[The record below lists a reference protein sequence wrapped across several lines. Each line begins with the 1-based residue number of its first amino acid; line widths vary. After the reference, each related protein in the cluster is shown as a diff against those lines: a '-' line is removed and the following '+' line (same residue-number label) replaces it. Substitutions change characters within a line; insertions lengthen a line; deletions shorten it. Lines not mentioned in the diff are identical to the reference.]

1 MFELQQP
8 SLIGLQGG
16 FYMDQDINYAMS
28 DLQEQFGGN
37 TETQD
42 KPASA
47 EHVEQPVSNTT
58 TQTQQVTEPI
68 QQNTT
73 PTPQGYD
80 IDGLGNVTAEQIK
93 EWKQGYMR
101 QSDYTRKTQE
111 LARQRKELENQQQPV
126 QQPYGNIPQIQPY
139 AQQFPNQNQYV
150 YPNTQFNPQF
160 NQVMARVDQMEQEFA
175 DRQLVQEVERLKNTY
190 PDFDEVAV
198 LNEALARNIT
208 DIEFVYKAMRNQ
220 DVSRET
226 IKQEIL
232 AELAKTKQSTSTIV
246 SSEQNQQPQPVE
258 LSNAEMQVA
267 QAMGMTPEEY
277 IKWK

>member
-1 MFELQQP
+1 MSE
-8 SLIGLQGG
+8 
-16 FYMDQDINYAMS
+16 DINYAMS
-28 DLQEQFGGN
+28 DYQGQISN
-37 TETQD
+37 TTDTQGE
-42 KPASA
+42 PASG
-47 EHVEQPVSNTT
+47 EQVEQPI
-58 TQTQQVTEPI
+58 TQAQQVTEPV

-73 PTPQGYD
+73 PVPQGYE
-80 IDGLGNVTAEQIK
+80 IEGLGNVTAEQIK

-111 LARQRKELENQQQPV
+111 LARQRKELDSQTQIAPQPMH
-126 QQPYGNIPQIQPY
+126 QIPIQQPY
-139 AQQFPNQNQYV
+139 AQQSPAFSQNI
-150 YPNTQFNPQF
+150 YPNGQYNPQF
-160 NQVMARVDQMEQEFA
+160 AQVMGRIDQMEQEFA
-175 DRQLVQEVERLKNTY
+175 DRQLVQEVERLKRTY

-220 DVSRET
+220 DVSREQ

-258 LSNAEMQVA
+258 LSPSELQVA
-267 QAMGMTPEEY
+267 QAMGLTPEEY